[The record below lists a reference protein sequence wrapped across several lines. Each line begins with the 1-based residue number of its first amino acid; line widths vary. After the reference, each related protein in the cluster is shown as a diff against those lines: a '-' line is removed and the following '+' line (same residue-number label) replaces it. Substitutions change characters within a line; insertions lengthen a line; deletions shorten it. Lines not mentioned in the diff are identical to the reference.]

1 MIDFKYLGRIAAI
14 ALICASGTA
23 WAQEVVGTAVVEGE
37 KVTLFADGTWEYATP
52 TVGDCKVVARNL
64 SFCGSP
70 REWQRVSNAP
80 APLAA
85 QYKRRGFEYGQM
97 LVEDIGLDQGM
108 NLKLMRDAALQNAGQ
123 ASGQAPEDV
132 LVLADDPITVD
143 DIDGITLAYA
153 VEFRGSDVVFAN
165 TLLLTQDQA
174 MQLQTFVGG
183 TDDFSDKH
191 RTLHAEF
198 LDQIEVGP

>member
-1 MIDFKYLGRIAAI
+1 MIDFKYLGRIATI

-132 LVLADDPITVD
+132 LVLADDPIKVD
-143 DIDGITLAYA
+143 GIDGATLAYL
-153 VEFRGSDVVFAN
+153 VEFRGTKVVFAN
-165 TLLLTQDQA
+165 TLLLTKEQT
-174 MQLQTFVGG
+174 MQLQTYVVGA
-183 TDDFSDKH
+183 DRYSDKH
-191 RTLHAEF
+191 QTLHAEF
-198 LDQIEVGP
+198 LDQIEVGQ